1 MRAWARPLAAGV
13 GRGLLA
19 TGLALAFSD
28 AALAQP
34 ATGEVRVRA
43 VDGSGAAVIV
53 DGILESQATR
63 VRRAFRTD
71 AVRPAVVSPVP
82 FGIYRIELTAP
93 GFSPYA
99 ATIDVRSEL
108 PVEHAASLK
117 LAQVQA
123 AVNVSADAATLLD
136 PYRSSAATF
145 LGGEQL
151 RDRVVSAPGR
161 SIIDL
166 VNQQPGWLLE
176 ANGVLHA
183 RGSEYQ
189 IQYVVDGIP
198 LRDNRSPAFAPA
210 FGIEGVESMTVRTAG
225 YPAEFG
231 NKAGGV
237 IEVTTTRDSRPG
249 LHALAAVEAGS
260 DAMVTAYGSVNYSR
274 GATTAG
280 ADVEGMK
287 TDRYLDPPNEGN
299 FTNHGSGQGAAGRVE
314 REWSPNA
321 RTRVYG
327 YGRGTSFQVP
337 NEALQ
342 QEAGQVQDRTSSEWL
357 AQLSHQQILSP
368 RALLKIGGMTRETA
382 ADLASNHLSTP
393 ILVWQDRGFRES
405 YVNASLAVQA
415 GAHEF
420 KTGGEASFS
429 SIREQFSSAI
439 VTRRLGGARI
449 FDGSL
454 PTLFS
459 FDERAQGREQAAYV
473 QDRMRLGAMTL
484 SAGLRYDRYRL
495 AVEESAFSPRLSASW
510 YVAPA
515 LLVVH
520 ASYDRTFETQPVEN
534 LLLASADLV
543 DELGGEGRSLE
554 LRPSRGHFFEAGVS
568 KSVRD
573 RVRFDANVF
582 VRDATNMTDD
592 ELLLNTAVSFPIA
605 FATGTVKG
613 FEAKVDVPRWRSA
626 GGSLTY
632 SLSKGTGSLP
642 ISGGLLLGDD
652 VDDQVSSNEEF
663 ALSQDQRH
671 TVRARLRTEAGSRV
685 WLAGSLKFDSGLPVE
700 IEGAI
705 DEELLIQQYGQDV
718 VAQVDFERGRVKP
731 SFGGDASIGIRLT
744 SRSSGGVTLQV
755 DVANITNRLN
765 LINFAG
771 LLSGTAVAPRRTAA
785 VRVRAEF

>member
-1 MRAWARPLAAGV
+1 MRSW
-13 GRGLLA
+13 GRLFCCLVIWSA
-19 TGLALAFSD
+19 DPAQ
-28 AALAQP
+28 AQP
-34 ATGEVRVRA
+34 ATGEVRIHA
-43 VDGSGAAVIV
+43 VDDSGAAVIV
-53 DGILESQATR
+53 DGVLESQATR
-63 VRRAFRTD
+63 VRRTFRTD
-71 AVRPAVVSPVP
+71 ALRPAVVSPVP
-82 FGIYRIELTAP
+82 FGIYFLELTAP
-93 GFSPYA
+93 GFSPYSS
-99 ATIDVRSEL
+99 TIDVRSEI
-108 PVEHAASLK
+108 PVEHAATLK

-123 AVNVSADAATLLD
+123 VVNVSAASATLLD

-151 RDRVVSAPGR
+151 SDRVVSAPGR
-161 SIIDL
+161 SIVDL

-198 LRDNRSPAFAPA
+198 LRDNRSPAFAPS
-210 FGIEGVESMTVRTAG
+210 FGIEGVASMTVRTAG

-231 NKAGGV
+231 NKTGGV
-237 IEVTTTRDSRPG
+237 IEVTTTRDWRPG
-249 LHALAAVEAGS
+249 LHGLATIEAGS
-260 DAMVTAYGSVNYSR
+260 DAMLTGYGSVNYSR
-274 GATTAG
+274 GATIAG
-280 ADVEGMK
+280 ADVQGMK

-299 FTNHGSGQGAAGRVE
+299 FTNHGGGRGAAGRLE
-314 REWSPNA
+314 REWSPNG
-321 RTRVYG
+321 RTRAYG

-382 ADLASNHLSTP
+382 ADLSSNRLSTP
-393 ILVWQDRGFRES
+393 ILVWQDREFRES
-405 YVNASLAVQA
+405 YVNASLAVHA

-429 SIREQFSSAI
+429 SIHEQFSSTI
-439 VTRRLGGARI
+439 VTRRLGDARI

-454 PTLFS
+454 PAAFS
-459 FDERAQGREQAAYV
+459 FDERAQGRAQAAYV
-473 QDRMRLGAMTL
+473 QDRMRLGAITV
-484 SAGLRYDRYRL
+484 SAGLRFDHYRL

-510 YVAPA
+510 YIAPA

-543 DELGGEGRSLE
+543 DRLGGEGRSLV

-573 RVRFDANVF
+573 LVRIDANFF

-605 FATGTVKG
+605 FATATVNG
-613 FEAKVDVPRWRSA
+613 FEVKVDVPRWRSA

-652 VDDQVSSNEEF
+652 VDAQVSSNEDF

-671 TVRARLRTEAGSRV
+671 TVRARVRTEAGPRV

-705 DEELLIQQYGQDV
+705 DEDLQIRQYGQDV
-718 VAQVDFERGRVKP
+718 VARVDFDRGRVKP
-731 SFGGDASIGIRLT
+731 SFGVDASMGIRLA
-744 SRSSGGVTLQV
+744 SRANGGVTLQL
-755 DVANITNRLN
+755 DVANLTNRLN

-785 VRVRAEF
+785 IRLRAQF